1 MRDAPSSWPAAARAA
16 TRARGK
22 AVAQFVQTR
31 HRSSGKVLGEEETA
45 AENVYIKSSA
55 VLGGV
60 APPVHSSGCS
70 EPCCQSSSSTG
81 PSTPTRWVHLQPIL
95 QRCYRTQGWSL
106 RLLAEASRSSGLVL
120 VISARIDGLASSY
133 VYGSGAAVLLH
144 L

>member
-1 MRDAPSSWPAAARAA
+1 MRDTPSSWPATARAA
-16 TRARGK
+16 TRARGR
-22 AVAQFVQTR
+22 AVARFVQTR

-60 APPVHSSGCS
+60 APPVRSSGCS

-81 PSTPTRWVHLQPIL
+81 PSTPTR
-95 QRCYRTQGWSL
+95 CYQTQGWSL
-106 RLLAEASRSSGLVL
+106 RLLAKASRSSGLVL
-120 VISARIDGLASSY
+120 VISARIDGLASSC